1 MLQKLVIVAGQ
12 HHGALPSQTLT
23 AAIFFASSVVG
34 KVIVVVVVV
43 VNVLLLFSKP
53 GVFIFLSRVFA
64 VLVGVD
70 HEGSHRKRAVLAAVC
85 FDPVLGG
92 ERVVGGR
99 ADLDTR

>member
-34 KVIVVVVVV
+34 KVIVVVVV

-99 ADLDTR
+99 ADLYTR